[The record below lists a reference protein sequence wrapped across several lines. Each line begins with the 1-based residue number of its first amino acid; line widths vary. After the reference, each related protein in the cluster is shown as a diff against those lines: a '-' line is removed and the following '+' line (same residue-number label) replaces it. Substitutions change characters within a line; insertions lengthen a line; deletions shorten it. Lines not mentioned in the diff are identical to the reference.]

1 MDGQHW
7 RRLIMSELQ
16 LMKLKSHR
24 PDFFKVMKVLLIRL
38 AEMSFKSCY
47 VAMIL
52 PLLLLWCQFEVKSLH
67 LMSLFEID
75 IVISQYM

>member
-1 MDGQHW
+1 
-7 RRLIMSELQ
+7 MSELQ
-16 LMKLKSHR
+16 LMKLKSHH

-52 PLLLLWCQFEVKSLH
+52 PLLLL
-67 LMSLFEID
+67 
-75 IVISQYM
+75 